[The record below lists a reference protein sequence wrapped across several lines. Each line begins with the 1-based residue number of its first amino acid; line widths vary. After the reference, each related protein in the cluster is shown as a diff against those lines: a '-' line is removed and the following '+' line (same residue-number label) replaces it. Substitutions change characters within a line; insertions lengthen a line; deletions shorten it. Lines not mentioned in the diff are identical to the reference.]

1 MARPI
6 HHVAHDCAHGGWS
19 LWCAAP
25 ASRLRGLVIGYQGY
39 REDRPAPVLRR
50 ELPSSAIPLILD
62 FGEGF
67 RLGRPGTVP
76 TLFRGGFLAG
86 LHDAPVLAGSGGAA
100 LCVQVDLS
108 PLGALRL
115 MGPVL
120 GALGNLILPL
130 DQALGPAAPGFVAH
144 LAGLPGWEARF
155 DALDAWLLRRFTET
169 PEPPAWLGP
178 HLAALARG
186 GTPIAALAA
195 QAGMGRQAYS
205 GRFRTA
211 LGLPPQR
218 LGRVLRFER
227 ATARLRAR
235 PDEALA
241 AVALACGYAD
251 QAHFT
256 REFTGFAGM
265 SPGRFRVRDLADGT
279 GVMET

>member
-6 HHVAHDCAHGGWS
+6 QHVAHESAHGGWS
-19 LWCAAP
+19 LWLAAP
-25 ASRLRGLVIGYQGY
+25 APGLRGLILGYQGY

-67 RLGRPGTVP
+67 RLGRPGAVP
-76 TLFRGGFLAG
+76 ALFRGGFLAG
-86 LHDAPVLAGSGGAA
+86 LHDVPVLAGSGGAA
-100 LCVQVDLS
+100 FCLQVDVS
-108 PLGALRL
+108 PLGAARL
-115 MGPVL
+115 MGPML

-155 DALDAWLLRRFTET
+155 DALDAWLLRRFAAT

-178 HLAALARG
+178 HVAALARG
-186 GTPIAALAA
+186 GTPIAALAD
-195 QAGMGRQAYS
+195 QAGMSRQAYS
-205 GRFRTA
+205 ARFRTA

-218 LGRVLRFER
+218 VGRVLRFER

-235 PDEALA
+235 PGERLA
-241 AVALACGYAD
+241 DVALACGYAD

-256 REFTGFAGM
+256 REFKGFAGM
-265 SPGRFRVRDLADGT
+265 SPGRFRARDLPDGT
-279 GVMET
+279 GLMEG